1 MHPAMRNYQDYL
13 YSCYGTVMVIVV
25 WKINCAVVFN
35 ILTLGDNHGSGPLKQ
50 LSSIT
55 TSEFSDVLDA
65 SPLSCFSERL
75 INEMQFRLKYSN
87 VLYSFAM

>member
-1 MHPAMRNYQDYL
+1 MHPAMRNYQGYL

-50 LSSIT
+50 L
-55 TSEFSDVLDA
+55 EL
-65 SPLSCFSERL
+65 
-75 INEMQFRLKYSN
+75 NYNFR
-87 VLYSFAM
+87 V